1 MEQRQELRKAGLKV
15 TLPRLKILEIF
26 VSSKSRHMSA
36 EDMYKELL
44 EAGED
49 IGLATVYRVL
59 TQFEAAGLVTRHN
72 FEGRHS
78 VFELD
83 DGETVFATGCTH
95 LLALAHSENWLKYG
109 VSFPELDRYLA
120 DINQVDVWVPEKDGE
135 RPSIVL
141 LSRRSPRGIGKWLAK
156 YYVPIDAPEFEIQRV
171 NVYALIADDPI
182 GGQSD

>member
-26 VSSKSRHMSA
+26 ERSRTRHMSA

-44 EAGED
+44 DSGED

-72 FEGRHS
+72 FEGGHS

-83 DGETVFATGCTH
+83 DGEHHDHMVCVETGDVVEFSNDEIERLQH
-95 LLALAHSENWLKYG
+95 EIAEAHGYDLIDHNL
-109 VSFPELDRYLA
+109 
-120 DINQVDVWVPEKDGE
+120 
-135 RPSIVL
+135 VL
-141 LSRRSPRGIGKWLAK
+141 
-156 YYVPIDAPEFEIQRV
+156 YVKPKEGSDS
-171 NVYALIADDPI
+171 DD
-182 GGQSD
+182 